1 MVLLEQILAESWNVL
16 CLSAPYMLLGFFIA
30 GLLKAFIPDDFVA
43 RHLGKEN
50 GSSLF
55 KAALFGVPIPLCSCG
70 VLPAAAGIRKQG
82 ASKGATT
89 AFLISTPETGVDS
102 IAVTWAL
109 LDPLMAVLRPV
120 SAFLTAM
127 VTGQMVR
134 TLDPDV
140 KEEPK
145 KPAPMEM
152 FTMAPASAPTAEAS
166 AGCGCG
172 CAAPLPAAKPSVME
186 RLRMGMRFSF
196 GDLFTDISGWFF
208 VGVGIAG
215 LITVFVSPDM
225 VEAYLGNPVVAMLVM
240 LVIGTP
246 LYVCATASTP
256 IAAALVLKGLNPGA
270 ALVFLL
276 AGPATNAAAL
286 SVITGVLGKKS
297 TVLYLIGILVSSF
310 LLGFAVDAV
319 YSMTGLTAAWQ
330 AGAEH
335 AGRTFIGTVSALVLF
350 GLVLFGRGSHGSC
363 SDPACECS

>member
-16 CLSAPYMLLGFFIA
+16 CLSAPYMLFGFFIA

-50 GSSLF
+50 GRSIL

-109 LDPLMAVLRPV
+109 LDPLMALLRPL
-120 SAFLTAM
+120 SAFITAM
-127 VTGQMVR
+127 VTGQLVR
-134 TLDPDV
+134 SLDSDV
-140 KEEPK
+140 KVVAK
-145 KPAPMEM
+145 KQASMEM
-152 FTMAPASAPTAEAS
+152 LTMAQDDP
-166 AGCGCG
+166 CGCG
-172 CAAPLPAAKPSVME
+172 GSDSPVGKRASIMD
-186 RLRMGMRFSF
+186 RFRMGMRFSF

-208 VGVGIAG
+208 VGVVIAG
-215 LITVFVSPDM
+215 FITVFISPDL
-225 VEAYLGNPVVAMLVM
+225 VDAYLGNPIVAMFVM
-240 LVIGTP
+240 LIVGTP

-286 SVITGVLGKKS
+286 SVITGILGKKS
-297 TVLYLIGILVSSF
+297 MVLYLIGIMVSSF
-310 LLGFAVDAV
+310 ILGFAVDAI
-319 YSMTGLTAAWQ
+319 YSFTGLTAGWQ
-330 AGAEH
+330 AGVEH
-335 AGRTFIGTVSALVLF
+335 GGRTFIGTLSALVLF
-350 GLVLFGRGSHGSC
+350 GLVLFNRGGHGGC
-363 SDPACECS
+363 SDSACECG

>member
-1 MVLLEQILAESWNVL
+1 MILLEQILGESWNVL

-43 RHLGKEN
+43 RHLGKESS
-50 GSSLF
+50 SSLF

-140 KEEPK
+140 KEVAP
-145 KPAPMEM
+145 KPAPLEM
-152 FTMAPASAPTAEAS
+152 FPMAPEHAAGSTCTHTEAGKKASI
-166 AGCGCG
+166 
-172 CAAPLPAAKPSVME
+172 MD

-196 GDLFTDISGWFF
+196 GDLFLDISGWFF
-208 VGVGIAG
+208 VGIVIAG
-215 LITVFVSPDM
+215 FITVFVSPDL
-225 VEAYLGNPVVAMLVM
+225 VDDYLGNPLVAMFAM
-240 LVIGTP
+240 LIIGTP

-276 AGPATNAAAL
+276 VGPATNAAAL
-286 SVITGVLGKKS
+286 SVITKILGKKS
-297 TVLYLIGILVSSF
+297 MVIYLLGIMVSSF
-310 LLGFAVDAV
+310 VLGFAVDAV
-319 YSMTGLTAAWQ
+319 YSFTGLTAGWQ
-330 AGAEH
+330 AGVQD
-335 AGRTFIGTVSALVLF
+335 AGRSLVGTLSAIALF
-350 GLVLFGRGSHGSC
+350 GLVLFGKGGHGAC
-363 SDPACECS
+363 SDPACECG

>member
-43 RHLGKEN
+43 RHLGKE
-50 GSSLF
+50 SKASLL
-55 KAALFGVPIPLCSCG
+55 KASLFGVPIPLCSCG

-109 LDPLMAVLRPV
+109 LDPLMALLRPV

-127 VTGQMVR
+127 VTGHLVR
-134 TLDPDV
+134 TLAPDV
-140 KEEPK
+140 KQEVK
-145 KPAPMEM
+145 KTAPMEM
-152 FTMAPASAPTAEAS
+152 FAMAPASPSTAEDL

-172 CAAPLPAAKPSVME
+172 CSAPAPGKKATIME

-208 VGVGIAG
+208 VGVVIAG
-215 LITVFVSPDM
+215 FITVFVSPDL
-225 VEAYLGNPVVAMLVM
+225 VEAYLGNPLVAMFAM
-240 LVIGTP
+240 LIIGTP

-286 SVITGVLGKKS
+286 SVITGILGKKS
-297 TVLYLIGILVSSF
+297 TVLYLIGIMVSSF

-319 YSMTGLTAAWQ
+319 YSLTGLSAGWQ

-335 AGRTFIGTVSALVLF
+335 AGRTFVGTLSALVLF
-350 GLVLFGRGSHGSC
+350 GLVLFGRGGHGSC
-363 SDPACECS
+363 SDPACECG

>member
-1 MVLLEQILAESWNVL
+1 MVLLERILAESWNVL

-30 GLLKAFIPDDFVA
+30 GLLKAFVPDDFVA

-50 GSSLF
+50 GTSLL

-109 LDPLMAVLRPV
+109 LDPVMAVLRPL

-127 VTGQMVR
+127 VTGQLVR
-134 TLDPDV
+134 LLDPDV
-140 KEEPK
+140 KTGVGHPVAMAAF
-145 KPAPMEM
+145 P
-152 FTMAPASAPTAEAS
+152 MAPATGK
-166 AGCGCG
+166 AGGCG
-172 CAAPLPAAKPSVME
+172 CAPVSAPKASVLA
-186 RLRMGMRFSF
+186 RLRAGMRFSF

-215 LITVFVSPDM
+215 LITVFVSPDL
-225 VEAYLGNPVVAMLVM
+225 VEAYLGNPVVAMLAM

-286 SVITGVLGKKS
+286 SVITGILGKKS
-297 TVLYLIGILVSSF
+297 TALYLVGILVSSF
-310 LLGFAVDAV
+310 LLGFAVDAL
-319 YSMTGLTAAWQ
+319 YSLTGLTAGWHAS
-330 AGAEH
+330 AAH
-335 AGRTFIGTVSALVLF
+335 AGRTLVGTVSALTLF
-350 GLVLFGRGSHGSC
+350 ALVLFGRGGHGAC
-363 SDPACECS
+363 SDPACACG

>member
-1 MVLLEQILAESWNVL
+1 MILLERILAESWNVL
-16 CLSAPYMLLGFFIA
+16 CLSAPYMLFGFFIA

-43 RHLGKEN
+43 RHLGREN
-50 GSSLF
+50 GSSIV

-70 VLPAAAGIRKQG
+70 VLPAAAGLRKQG
-82 ASKGATT
+82 AGKGAST

-109 LDPLMAVLRPV
+109 LDPLMALLRPL

-127 VTGQMVR
+127 VTGQLVR
-134 TLDPDV
+134 SLDPDV
-140 KEEPK
+140 KK
-145 KPAPMEM
+145 AAASPAPLEA
-152 FTMAPASAPTAEAS
+152 FPMAPAGDEPSACGCSAP
-166 AGCGCG
+166 GR
-172 CAAPLPAAKPSVME
+172 KPTVME

-196 GDLFTDISGWFF
+196 GDLFIDISGWFF
-208 VGVGIAG
+208 VGVVIAG
-215 LITVFVSPDM
+215 FITVFLSPELVD
-225 VEAYLGNPVVAMLVM
+225 AYLGNPLVAMLAM

-286 SVITGVLGKKS
+286 SVITGILGKKS
-297 TVLYLIGILVSSF
+297 MVLYLVGIMVSSF

-319 YSMTGLTAAWQ
+319 YSMTGLTAGWQ

-335 AGRTFIGTVSALVLF
+335 AGRTLIGTVSALVLF
-350 GLVLFGRGSHGSC
+350 GLVLFGRGGHGSC
-363 SDPACECS
+363 SDPACECG

>member
-1 MVLLEQILAESWNVL
+1 MILLERILAESWNVL
-16 CLSAPYMLLGFFIA
+16 CLSAPYMLFGFFIA

-43 RHLGKEN
+43 RHLGREN
-50 GSSLF
+50 GASLL
-55 KAALFGVPIPLCSCG
+55 KASLFGVPIPLCSCG
-70 VLPAAAGIRKQG
+70 VLPAAAGLRKQG

-89 AFLISTPETGVDS
+89 SFLISTPETGVDS

-109 LDPLMAVLRPV
+109 LDPLMALLRPL

-127 VTGQMVR
+127 VTGQLVR
-134 TLDPDV
+134 SLDPDV
-140 KEEPK
+140 KKVAPA
-145 KPAPMEM
+145 PAPMEV
-152 FTMAPASAPTAEAS
+152 FTMAPAGDEPSS
-166 AGCGCG
+166 CGCG
-172 CAAPLPAAKPSVME
+172 CSAPASKPTIME

-208 VGVGIAG
+208 VGVVIAG
-215 LITVFVSPDM
+215 FITVFVSPELVD
-225 VEAYLGNPVVAMLVM
+225 AYLGNHLVAMLVM

-286 SVITGVLGKKS
+286 SVITGILGKKS
-297 TVLYLIGILVSSF
+297 MILYLVGIMVSSF
-310 LLGFAVDAV
+310 ILGFAVDAV
-319 YSMTGLTAAWQ
+319 YSMTGLTAGWQ

-335 AGRTFIGTVSALVLF
+335 AGRTLIGTVSALVLF
-350 GLVLFGRGSHGSC
+350 GLVLFGRGGHGSC
-363 SDPACECS
+363 SDPACECG

>member
-1 MVLLEQILAESWNVL
+1 MILLERILAESWNVL
-16 CLSAPYMLLGFFIA
+16 CLSAPYMLFGFFVA

-43 RHLGKEN
+43 RHLGREN
-50 GSSLF
+50 GSSLL
-55 KAALFGVPIPLCSCG
+55 KASLFGVPIPLCSCG
-70 VLPAAAGIRKQG
+70 VLPAAAGLRKQG

-89 AFLISTPETGVDS
+89 SFLISTPETGVDS

-109 LDPLMAVLRPV
+109 LDPLMAVLRPL

-127 VTGQMVR
+127 VTGQLVR

-140 KEEPK
+140 KETTDT
-145 KPAPMEM
+145 PAPRAA
-152 FTMAPASAPTAEAS
+152 FPMAPASAEPDA
-166 AGCGCG
+166 CGCG
-172 CAAPLPAAKPSVME
+172 CSAPANKPTVME
-186 RLRMGMRFSF
+186 RLRTGMRFSF

-215 LITVFVSPDM
+215 LITVFVSPEL
-225 VEAYLGNPVVAMLVM
+225 VEAYLGNHLVAMLVM
-240 LVIGTP
+240 LVVGTP

-286 SVITGVLGKKS
+286 SVITGILGKKS
-297 TVLYLIGILVSSF
+297 MILYLVGIMVSSF

-319 YSMTGLTAAWQ
+319 YAVTGLSAGWQ

-335 AGRTFIGTVSALVLF
+335 VGRTFVGTVSALVLF
-350 GLVLFGRGSHGSC
+350 GLVLFGRGGHGGC
-363 SDPACECS
+363 SDPACECG

>member
-1 MVLLEQILAESWNVL
+1 MVLLERILAESWNVL
-16 CLSAPYMLLGFFIA
+16 CLSAPYMLFGFFIA

-50 GSSLF
+50 GASLL
-55 KAALFGVPIPLCSCG
+55 KASLFGVPLPLCSCG
-70 VLPAAAGIRKQG
+70 VLPAAAGLRKQG

-109 LDPLMAVLRPV
+109 LDPLMAILRPI

-127 VTGQMVR
+127 VTGQLVR
-134 TLDPDV
+134 TLDPDAI
-140 KEEPK
+140 PSPT
-145 KPAPMEM
+145 KPAPMDM
-152 FTMAPASAPTAEAS
+152 FPMAPASET
-166 AGCGCG
+166 CGCT
-172 CAAPLPAAKPSVME
+172 ASVPGKKASLLE

-208 VGVGIAG
+208 VGVVIAG
-215 LITVFVSPDM
+215 FITVFVSPDL
-225 VEAYLGNPVVAMLVM
+225 VDAYLGNPLVAMLAM

-286 SVITGVLGKKS
+286 SVITGILGKKS
-297 TVLYLIGILVSSF
+297 MVLYLIGIMVSSF

-319 YSMTGLTAAWQ
+319 YSLTGLTAGWQ

-335 AGRTFIGTVSALVLF
+335 AGRTLLGTVSALILF
-350 GLVLFGRGSHGSC
+350 GLVLFGRGGHGSC
-363 SDPACECS
+363 SDPACECG